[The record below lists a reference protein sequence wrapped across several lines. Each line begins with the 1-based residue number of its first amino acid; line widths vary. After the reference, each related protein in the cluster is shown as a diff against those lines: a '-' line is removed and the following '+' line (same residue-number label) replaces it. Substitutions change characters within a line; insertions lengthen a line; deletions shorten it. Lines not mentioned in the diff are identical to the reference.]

1 MKLCCFDISTGQ
13 RNLGIHSIS
22 SAARS
27 AGELFSPAAPLLP
40 FFRFPRPLSHSF
52 VPLRRSLIFIARAR
66 DLEIG
71 AGVLWGRAGRAIY
84 EMGKW
89 QWNEGPKC
97 EFGADPL
104 LRPRTHGWGSPPSC
118 AASNMISKTAAKPK
132 APPSRNNRNNE
143 DGRRG
148 REAFVTRQIRTEIIS
163 DQRHTYVAPSVAA
176 ASVCLSVSPAV
187 RQKATREAM
196 EWDGRCTSE
205 RHSWCAAPPPPC
217 EIAAKQIGQTGKG
230 GGRWSRRA
238 AAQSSEGPHGQQ
250 IMNPNRI
257 L

>member
-1 MKLCCFDISTGQ
+1 MALPDRGRTGGRGVCFVGGTETQLAVTRSRAVPVGGLSDREKLAFFVFLHSFDKLKLCCFDISTGQ

-97 EFGADPL
+97 EFGADPCYGHA
-104 LRPRTHGWGSPPSC
+104 RTGGE
-118 AASNMISKTAAKPK
+118 ARQVA
-132 APPSRNNRNNE
+132 
-143 DGRRG
+143 RR
-148 REAFVTRQIRTEIIS
+148 RT
-163 DQRHTYVAPSVAA
+163 
-176 ASVCLSVSPAV
+176 
-187 RQKATREAM
+187 
-196 EWDGRCTSE
+196 
-205 RHSWCAAPPPPC
+205 
-217 EIAAKQIGQTGKG
+217 
-230 GGRWSRRA
+230 
-238 AAQSSEGPHGQQ
+238 
-250 IMNPNRI
+250 
-257 L
+257 